1 MPRSKSTAEPYQP
14 REGSL
19 AWQVINFL
27 AANPEEELTTKDIVA
42 KFDVPYANISLKL
55 NSAHS
60 AGAIVLGEGED
71 GEQVWKL
78 GNGKPAPASERQH
91 HQLTKWLGGGSK
103 AKPRSPVVSRTVLQ
117 SLDLSA
123 IDIEDNVPMPSAKL
137 ALDWLG
143 LFNRMQP
150 GQSAKLPLEAKSAL
164 AKAMT
169 DFKKSGAGEIK
180 RHTADDHI
188 RIWRLA

>member
-1 MPRSKSTAEPYQP
+1 MPRNSSSEPYQP
-14 REGSL
+14 KEGSL

-42 KFDVPYANISLKL
+42 KFVVPYANISLKL
-55 NSAHS
+55 KAAHKN
-60 AGAIVLGEGED
+60 GAIVLGEGED

-78 GNGKPAPASERQH
+78 GKGKLAPACERQH
-91 HQLTKWLGGGSK
+91 HQFTNWLGGSK
-103 AKPRSPVVSRTVLQ
+103 AKPRSPAVSRTVLQ

-123 IDIEDNVPMPSAKL
+123 IVIEDNVPMPSAKL

-150 GQSAKLPLEAKSAL
+150 GQSAKLPLETKSAL

-188 RIWRLA
+188 RIWRLK